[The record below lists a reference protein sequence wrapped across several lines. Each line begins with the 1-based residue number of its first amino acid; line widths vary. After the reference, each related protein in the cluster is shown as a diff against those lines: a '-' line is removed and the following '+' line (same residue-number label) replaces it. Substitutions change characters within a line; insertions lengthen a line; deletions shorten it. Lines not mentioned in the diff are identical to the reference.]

1 MLSRSDRP
9 APGLR
14 ERKKARTR
22 ATIQRHAFRLFRQQG
37 YEATT
42 VAQIAEAAEISE
54 STFFRY
60 FPTKEDVVVW
70 NELAPTVME
79 SLRAQPATY
88 SPIRALRS
96 AMREVLG
103 GLSAEEAAVMRERGV
118 LWLSTPML
126 QGVGADKIAAGAAE
140 MAAAR
145 TGRSARDPAVRT
157 LVGAVLGVM
166 TAAMLEAM
174 EHPEADAATLI
185 DEALARLEAG
195 LPV

>member
-1 MLSRSDRP
+1 VPSEGDPP
-9 APGLR
+9 ARGLR
-14 ERKKARTR
+14 ERKKVRTR
-22 ATIQRHAFRLFRQQG
+22 ATIQRHAFRLFREQG

-42 VAQIAEAAEISE
+42 VAQIAEAAEISQ

-70 NELAPTVME
+70 NDLGPRVME
-79 SLRAQPATY
+79 AIRAQPATY
-88 SPIRALRS
+88 GPIRALRS

-103 GLSAEEAAVMRERGV
+103 GLSAEETAVMRERGV

-126 QGVGADKIAAGAAE
+126 QGVGADQIAAGAAE

-166 TAAMLEAM
+166 SAAMLEATD
-174 EHPEADAATLI
+174 HPEADVVFLI